1 MTASGG
7 RPVPGILVAHG
18 QLARE
23 LKVTAESI
31 AGPAGDLLCLSNEG
45 RSTDALALEIG
56 RALDETGP
64 GTMVLVDLAGG
75 SCMTAA
81 MKAVRTRP
89 GNPVVAGMNLA
100 LVLDFVQKR
109 HTQPLSELVAH
120 VIGRGRD
127 AVVMVNSG
135 D

>member
-1 MTASGG
+1 MTGPGG
-7 RPVPGILVAHG
+7 PPVPGILVAHG

-31 AGPAGDLLCLSNEG
+31 AGSAGDLLCLSNEG
-45 RSTDALALEIG
+45 RSTDSLALEIG

-64 GTMVLVDLAGG
+64 GTVILVDLAGG

-81 MKAVRTRP
+81 LKAVRTRP

-100 LVLDFVQKR
+100 LVLDFIQKR
-109 HTQPLSELVAH
+109 HTQSLSELVSH

-127 AVVMVNSG
+127 AVVMVNSSE
-135 D
+135 

>member
-1 MTASGG
+1 MTPSGG
-7 RPVPGILVAHG
+7 RPIPGILVAHG

-23 LKVTAESI
+23 FKVTAESI

-45 RSTDALALEIG
+45 QSTDSLAGEIG

-64 GTMVLVDLAGG
+64 GTVILVDLAGG

-81 MKAVRTRP
+81 LKAVRTRP
-89 GNPVVAGMNLA
+89 GHVVLAGMNLA
-100 LVLDFVQKR
+100 LVLDFIQKR
-109 HTQPLSELVAH
+109 HTQPLSELVSHA
-120 VIGRGRD
+120 IGRGRD
-127 AVVMVNSG
+127 AVVVVNSG